1 MGKSMK
7 PMLTGSH
14 ISDTNNPIKR
24 INQKEMTKLKE
35 VNTYTL
41 EEVKWYYIAFI

>member
-7 PMLTGSH
+7 PMLAGSYV
-14 ISDTNNPIKR
+14 SDTDNLIRR

-35 VNTYTL
+35 VNTHTL
-41 EEVKWYYIAFI
+41 EELK